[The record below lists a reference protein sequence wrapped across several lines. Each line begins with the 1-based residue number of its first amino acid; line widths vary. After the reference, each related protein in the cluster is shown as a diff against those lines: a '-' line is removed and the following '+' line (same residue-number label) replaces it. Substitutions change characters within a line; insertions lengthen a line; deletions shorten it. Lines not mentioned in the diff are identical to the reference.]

1 MMLLFLFFVIV
12 NSQNNTLPIRPVCS
26 GSNSYCDKCN
36 PPIPGIDFIKP
47 RNINTYQC
55 DGVYIYEF
63 YYTGQFFDCS
73 RYNIN
78 PYHCSPFCQAINSC
92 GKNYVVG
99 YGWVDAKAQAITV
112 LTVIGFI
119 LLALGIGC
127 GIYYIYNKMSCF
139 SKSNERPVCSVIAV

>member
-1 MMLLFLFFVIV
+1 MMFLFLLFVLV
-12 NSQNNTLPIRPVCS
+12 NSQNNTLPIRPACS

-36 PPIPGIDFIKP
+36 PPIAGVDFIKP
-47 RNINTYQC
+47 RNADTYQC
-55 DGVYIYEF
+55 DGVNIYEF

-99 YGWVDAKAQAITV
+99 YGWVDAKAQAIAV

-119 LLALGIGC
+119 LLALVISC
-127 GIYYIYNKMSCF
+127 GGYCIYKRNDT
-139 SKSNERPVCSVIAV
+139 PVCSVIAV

>member
-1 MMLLFLFFVIV
+1 MLVFLLFVIV
-12 NSQNNTLPIRPVCS
+12 NSQNNSLPIRPACS

-36 PPIPGIDFIKP
+36 PPIAGVDFIKP
-47 RNINTYQC
+47 RNADSYQC

-78 PYHCSPFCQAINSC
+78 PYHCSPFCQAIDSC

-99 YGWVDAKAQAITV
+99 YGWVDAKAQAIMV

-119 LLALGIGC
+119 FLVPTIICFGYC
-127 GIYYIYNKMSCF
+127 IYNTKCYF
-139 SKSNERPVCSVIAV
+139 SKRNETPVCSVVAV